1 MLAAAI
7 GSLLLDHAGAVVIL
21 DENWEILWFGGQMEE
36 FTVREGQPFVEV
48 FPLNPVDLAQAHT
61 VIRTAR
67 DRKLLLRFKPF
78 SWNNISFTV
87 VFIDGLT
94 DLTSNKD
101 NRLACLEQIVD
112 SLNEGVLVSDHE
124 GKIILYNK
132 AQEKLEGLQSENVIG
147 KYLWEAYN
155 YNPEMSEHRRVFNSG
170 QPVIAQYR
178 AHSYING
185 IPQYVTYSTYP
196 IKKSGETIAVFSIS
210 HNETKLKNLLHET
223 IELKRKIVTQ
233 NKGSKEVQ
241 SNGTTYTFES
251 IKGSSPVL
259 KNLIKD
265 AQNVAM
271 HDTDILIVGE
281 TGTGKELFAQSIHNH
296 SKRAKSPFVAINC
309 AAIPESLLESTLFGT
324 VKGSYTGATDQM
336 GLFEYAQDGTLFLD
350 EINSMPISLQSK
362 LIRVLE
368 ERMVRRV
375 GANAVTPV
383 RCAVISASNEPVQEL
398 IASNR
403 LRSDL
408 YYRIARTCLIIPPLR
423 ERKEDILFL
432 MDYFLH
438 LTSKRLNKNIDGATE
453 RLRELFLQY
462 KWPGNIRELHHVIE
476 NLIIRADDDQNLL
489 DIDNLPAY
497 LRENMIVAHA
507 LEHSRKPGSRRPL
520 KTVTT
525 TFEENFIRSILEQA
539 DWNITKAAEKIGTTR
554 QSLQYHIKKLNL
566 KK

>member
-1 MLAAAI
+1 ML
-7 GSLLLDHAGAVVIL
+7 S
-21 DENWEILWFGGQMEE
+21 
-36 FTVREGQPFVEV
+36 
-48 FPLNPVDLAQAHT
+48 
-61 VIRTAR
+61 
-67 DRKLLLRFKPF
+67 
-78 SWNNISFTV
+78 
-87 VFIDGLT
+87 T
-94 DLTSNKD
+94 DA
-101 NRLACLEQIVD
+101 RLACLEQIVD

-124 GKIILYNK
+124 GRIILYNK
-132 AQEKLEGLQSENVIG
+132 AQEKLEGLKSENVIG

-155 YNPEMSEHRRVFNSG
+155 YNPEMSEHRRVFTSG

-178 AHSYING
+178 AHAHING

-196 IKKSGETIAVFSIS
+196 IIHNGETIGVFSIS

-233 NKGSKEVQ
+233 NKGSKEQ
-241 SNGTTYTFES
+241 PSNGTTYTFGS
-251 IKGSSPVL
+251 IKGSSSVM
-259 KNLIKD
+259 KGLIKD

-309 AAIPESLLESTLFGT
+309 AAIPETLLESTLFGR
-324 VKGSYTGATDQM
+324 VKGSYTGAADQM

-350 EINSMPISLQSK
+350 EINSMPITLQSK

-383 RCAVISASNEPVQEL
+383 RCTIISASNEAPKEL
-398 IASNR
+398 IATSK

-423 ERKEDILFL
+423 ERKDDIVFL
-432 MDYFLH
+432 IDYFLT
-438 LTSKRLNKNIDGATE
+438 LASKQLNKNVHGLSA
-453 RLRELFLQY
+453 RLHELFLHY

-476 NLIIRADDDQNLL
+476 NLIIRADEDQSLL
-489 DIDNLPAY
+489 DIDHLPAY
-497 LRENMIVAHA
+497 LRENMMENSLLGISNRTR
-507 LEHSRKPGSRRPL
+507 ERRPL

-525 TFEENFIRSILEQA
+525 PYEEQFIRTILDQA

-554 QSLQYHIKKLNL
+554 QSLQYHIKKLNIRR
-566 KK
+566 

>member
-1 MLAAAI
+1 ML
-7 GSLLLDHAGAVVIL
+7 S
-21 DENWEILWFGGQMEE
+21 
-36 FTVREGQPFVEV
+36 
-48 FPLNPVDLAQAHT
+48 
-61 VIRTAR
+61 
-67 DRKLLLRFKPF
+67 
-78 SWNNISFTV
+78 
-87 VFIDGLT
+87 T
-94 DLTSNKD
+94 DA
-101 NRLACLEQIVD
+101 RLACLEQIVD

-124 GKIILYNK
+124 GRIILYNK
-132 AQEKLEGLQSENVIG
+132 AQEKLEGLKSEHVIG

-155 YNPEMSEHRRVFNSG
+155 YNPEMSEHRRVFTSG

-178 AHSYING
+178 AHAHING

-196 IKKSGETIAVFSIS
+196 IIHNGETIGVLSIS

-233 NKGSKEVQ
+233 NKGSKEP
-241 SNGTTYTFES
+241 SNGTTYSFES
-251 IKGSSPVL
+251 IKGSSSVL
-259 KNLIKD
+259 RSLIKE

-309 AAIPESLLESTLFGT
+309 AAIPETLLESTLFGT
-324 VKGSYTGATDQM
+324 IKGSYTGAGDQM

-383 RCAVISASNEPVQEL
+383 RCTVISASNEAPKEL
-398 IASNR
+398 IAQSK

-423 ERKEDILFL
+423 ERKEDVLFL
-432 MDYFLH
+432 IDYFIH
-438 LTSKRLNKNIDGATE
+438 LSSKQLNKNVHGLTE
-453 RLRELFLQY
+453 RLYELFLQY

-476 NLIIRADDDQNLL
+476 NLIIRADEGQKKL
-489 DIDNLPAY
+489 DINNLPAY
-497 LRENMIVAHA
+497 LRENMFENN
-507 LEHSRKPGSRRPL
+507 LLGSSRKSGNRRPL

-525 TFEENFIRSILEQA
+525 AFEENFIRNVLEQA

-554 QSLQYHIKKLNL
+554 QSLQYHIKKLNIRR
-566 KK
+566 